1 MSRKLRADERQE
13 LLSVSTTA
21 MSSTPGNPCYRKING
36 LP

>member
-21 MSSTPGNPCYRKING
+21 MSSTPGNPHRKING